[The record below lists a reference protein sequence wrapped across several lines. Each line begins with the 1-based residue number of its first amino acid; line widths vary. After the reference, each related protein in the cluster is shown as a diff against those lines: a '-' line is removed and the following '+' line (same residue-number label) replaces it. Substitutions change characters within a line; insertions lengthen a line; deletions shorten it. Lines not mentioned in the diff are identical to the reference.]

1 MNKFSYDFIFFT
13 RDGFESGTSS
23 INVSSTNT
31 SVDFYCAVLT
41 MCSIDFFDNNSPVG
55 LFGLQTNTIP
65 LEGILDKNC
74 GRSSLRF
81 RDLKSEVFPP

>member
-1 MNKFSYDFIFFT
+1 
-13 RDGFESGTSS
+13 
-23 INVSSTNT
+23 
-31 SVDFYCAVLT
+31 